1 MPCVDPCF
9 QQQSPKDHAM
19 HHLLKLSARAT
30 ALGLTLSLCLAPAMA
45 EKPAHAG
52 GGKPDKWE
60 KSDRGNKG
68 SQGGKEDRS
77 GQSRNSPQGS
87 GDRSSSKVAVQINIG
102 GYFQDHQRVAAREYY
117 EPRFRAGNC
126 PPGLAKKNNGCMP
139 PGQAKKWRKGHSLPS
154 DVVFYPV
161 PNEISIRLG
170 VPPAGHKYVRV
181 AADILLIAVGTSM
194 VIDAIED
201 LSRL

>member
-1 MPCVDPCF
+1 MNTP
-9 QQQSPKDHAM
+9 
-19 HHLLKLSARAT
+19 LKHIARSLVLSLAA
-30 ALGLTLSLCLAPAMA
+30 GLCLAPAMA

-60 KSDRGNKG
+60 KSERDGKGKGDREDQQRRSAQG
-68 SQGGKEDRS
+68 SGDREDQQRRS
-77 GQSRNSPQGS
+77 AQGS
-87 GDRSSSKVAVQINIG
+87 GDRSSTNVAVQINIG
-102 GYFQDHQRVAAREYY
+102 GYFQDNQRLAVREYY

-139 PGQAKKWRKGHSLPS
+139 PGQAKKWRKGYRLPS
-154 DVVFYPV
+154 DVVYYAV
-161 PNEISIRLG
+161 PNDISIRLG
-170 VPPAGHKYVRV
+170 VPPSGYKYVRV

>member
-1 MPCVDPCF
+1 MKTP
-9 QQQSPKDHAM
+9 
-19 HHLLKLSARAT
+19 LKHIARSLVLSLAA
-30 ALGLTLSLCLAPAMA
+30 GLCLAPAMA

-52 GGKPDKWE
+52 GGKPAKWE
-60 KSDRGNKG
+60 KSERDGKGKGDR
-68 SQGGKEDRS
+68 EDPQRRS
-77 GQSRNSPQGS
+77 AQGS
-87 GDRSSSKVAVQINIG
+87 GDRSSTNVAVQINIG
-102 GYFQDHQRVAAREYY
+102 GYFQDNQRLAVREYY

-139 PGQAKKWRKGHSLPS
+139 PGQAKKWRKGYRLPS
-154 DVVFYPV
+154 DVVYYAV
-161 PNEISIRLG
+161 PNDISIRLG
-170 VPPAGHKYVRV
+170 APPAGHKYVRV